1 MTAARAER
9 SDVWWDTLLAFVM
22 VALLSAAAVRFV
34 WQRGYTLYYGDAQCH
49 VGIARRVID
58 SRTPGIDQ
66 LGTPWLPLPQLL
78 MLPLVGDDYLWQTGL
93 AGAIPSAMCFVLAA
107 AFLFASAKAAFSSRA
122 AGAAAAALLA
132 LNPNLLYLQSTP
144 MTEPVFLACLMALLY
159 FTVRFQRTQSMAAV
173 IGAGLAALAGTLT
186 RYEGW
191 FLIPFVSL
199 YFLAVAKRR
208 PLAAG
213 ALFSFL
219 AALGP
224 LAWLAYN
231 GWYWGDVLEFYRGPS
246 SPKAIQGGAFYPGD
260 HNWAVAWLQFRM
272 AARLCLGWPL
282 LWIGLAGLLG
292 AVIRR
297 TVWPLVLLLLPPV
310 FYVWSIHSGSTPI
323 YVPTLWPF
331 SYYNTRYGLAMLP
344 LAAFAAA
351 ALVAW
356 SPRRLRAIAALAVIG
371 IGLAPWMRQ
380 PHLEACVTW
389 KESLVNSTARRAWT
403 NEGAEFLRVNYRPPS
418 GIFTTFGDIT
428 GIFQRAGI
436 PLRNTLTWDNS
447 AYWTAAAAR
456 PDLFLREEWAVAYGG
471 DKVQSAINRAFLRG
485 PRYTLQKTIMVK
497 DAPVIEIYRR
507 DSQHGLLEPEPDGH
521 AVSSASDVE
530 TQ

>member
-1 MTAARAER
+1 MAPARAGQSE
-9 SDVWWDTLLAFVM
+9 VWWDTLLVTVV

-66 LGTPWLPLPQLL
+66 LGTPWLPLPHLL

-93 AGAIPSAMCFVLAA
+93 AGAIPSAVCFVLAA
-107 AFLFASAKAAFSSRA
+107 GFLFAAAKAAFSSRA

-159 FTVRFQRTQSMAAV
+159 FTVRFRRTQSMAAV

-191 FLIPFVSL
+191 VLLPVAGL
-199 YFLAVAKRR
+199 YFLAVARRR
-208 PLAAG
+208 PLAA
-213 ALFSFL
+213 AAVFSIL
-219 AALGP
+219 AVLGP

-246 SPKAIQGGAFYPGD
+246 SHMAIQGGSVYPGY
-260 HNWAVAWLQFRM
+260 HNWAVAWLQFRT

-282 LWIGLAGLLG
+282 LWIGLAGALG

-297 TVWPLVLLLLPPV
+297 TIWPLVLLLLPAA
-310 FYVWSIHSGSTPI
+310 FYVWSIHRGGTPI
-323 YVPTLWPF
+323 YVPNLWPW
-331 SYYNTRYGLAMLP
+331 SYYNTRYGLALLP

-356 SPRRLRAIAALAVIG
+356 SPSRLRPIAALVVIG
-371 IGLAPWMRQ
+371 FGVAPWMIER
-380 PHLEACVTW
+380 HFEACITW
-389 KESLVNSTARRAWT
+389 KESLLNSTARREWT
-403 NEGAEFLRVNYRPPS
+403 SDAAEFLRFHYRPHS

-436 PLRNTLTWDNS
+436 PLRDTLTWDNS

-456 PDLFLREEWAVAYGG
+456 PDLFLREEWAVAQGG

-497 DAPVIEIYRR
+497 NAPVIEIYRR
-507 DSQHGLLEPEPDGH
+507 DSQDGLEENENSVH
-521 AVSSASDVE
+521 
-530 TQ
+530 

>member
-1 MTAARAER
+1 MAPPRAAQ
-9 SDVWWDTLLAFVM
+9 SGVWWDTLLAAVV

-34 WQRGYTLYYGDAQCH
+34 RQRGYTLYYGDAQCH

-93 AGAIPSAMCFVLAA
+93 AGAIPSAVCFVLAA
-107 AFLFASAKAAFSSRA
+107 GSLFASAKAAFSSRA

-159 FTVRFQRTQSMAAV
+159 FTVRFKRTQSMGSV
-173 IGAGLAALAGTLT
+173 IGAGLSALAGTLT

-231 GWYWGDVLEFYRGPS
+231 GWYWGDALEFYRGPS

-260 HNWAVAWLQFRM
+260 HNWAVAWLQFGA

-282 LWIGLAGLLG
+282 LWIGIAGALG
-292 AVIRR
+292 ALVRR
-297 TVWPLVLLLLPPV
+297 TVWPLVLLLLPPA

-344 LAAFAAA
+344 VAAFAAA

-356 SPRRLRAIAALAVIG
+356 CPPRLRAIAVIAVIG
-371 IGLAPWMRQ
+371 IGVAPWMRQ

-403 NEGAEFLRVNYRPPS
+403 SEAAEFLRFNYRPHS

-428 GIFQRAGI
+428 GVFQRGGI
-436 PLRNTLTWDNS
+436 PLRDTLTWDNS
-447 AYWTAAAAR
+447 AYWTAAAVR

-471 DKVQSAINRAFLRG
+471 DKVQSAINRAILRG

-507 DSQHGLLEPEPDGH
+507 ESQRGLLDPKPDSH
-521 AVSSASDVE
+521 AVSSGSDVE